1 MSTELLNIILAVVSI
16 STGVGSIIA
25 FLFTRAELHG
35 QRKETTALTKL
46 TAELELKVQRLS
58 TNLKLLEE
66 QIRELYAPLFYL
78 VMQSEKLLELNKR
91 FHNAYKVE
99 FIDQKYSNNELTRER
114 VKSWTE
120 ATIGLANDYV
130 RLVEGNNEKI
140 SRLLDSKF
148 AYIDPDDVEL
158 FLLFFEDR
166 VRFITEKNDEG
177 TLKTPDQIYEHIG
190 DISYLRPEFIERV
203 KSKFLT
209 KKKELD
215 NYLRVD

>member
-16 STGVGSIIA
+16 STGIGSLIA
-25 FLFTRAELHG
+25 FLFAKTELHG
-35 QRKETTALTKL
+35 QRKETRELTRL

-177 TLKTPDQIYEHIG
+177 TLKTPIQIYDRIG

-203 KSKFLT
+203 KSKFLI

-215 NYLRVD
+215 NYLRAG